1 MRSDNTLVQ
10 DEPFEWYDLDM
21 DDDLTDIEAQ
31 LAAIQDWVET
41 LRARL
46 ADKHTPRAVKQL
58 DIAGLALAAARIR
71 VQAVQVARKP
81 S

>member
-1 MRSDNTLVQ
+1 M
-10 DEPFEWYDLDM
+10 
-21 DDDLTDIEAQ
+21 DDLTDIEAQ

-41 LRARL
+41 LRERL
-46 ADKHTPRAVKQL
+46 VDKHTPEAVRQL
-58 DIAGLALAAARIR
+58 DKAGLALAAARIR